1 MRIIK
6 RIGLVVIILLVIVA
20 AGFVVWGETPAKPM
34 PEALAAMQSDAQVQV
49 ESGSWYTFSPVG
61 VQPDTG
67 FIFYPGG
74 RVDPRAYAP
83 AAHALAAQGY
93 LTVIVPMPLNLAVL
107 SPGKASQVMAANPE
121 IQHWVIGGHSLGGS
135 MAANFVHK
143 NPGLA
148 EGLVLWASYPASS
161 DNLSGTDTPVVSISG
176 TQDGLS
182 TPAKIEASRSLLPA
196 STRWAPI
203 QGGNHGQ
210 FGWYGDQ
217 SGDNPASI
225 SRADQQAQT
234 VAATLEL
241 LKQISSK

>member
-1 MRIIK
+1 
-6 RIGLVVIILLVIVA
+6 
-20 AGFVVWGETPAKPM
+20 
-34 PEALAAMQSDAQVQV
+34 
-49 ESGSWYTFSPVG
+49 
-61 VQPDTG
+61 
-67 FIFYPGG
+67 
-74 RVDPRAYAP
+74 
-83 AAHALAAQGY
+83 
-93 LTVIVPMPLNLAVL
+93 
-107 SPGKASQVMAANPE
+107 MAANPE

-148 EGLVLWASYPASS
+148 EGLVLWASYPASA

-182 TPAKIEASRSLLPA
+182 TPAKIEASRLLLPA
-196 STRWAPI
+196 STRWVPI
-203 QGGNHGQ
+203 QGGDHGQ
-210 FGWYGDQ
+210 FGWYGNQ

-225 SRADQQAQT
+225 SRADQQSQT

>member
-1 MRIIK
+1 
-6 RIGLVVIILLVIVA
+6 
-20 AGFVVWGETPAKPM
+20 
-34 PEALAAMQSDAQVQV
+34 
-49 ESGSWYTFSPVG
+49 
-61 VQPDTG
+61 
-67 FIFYPGG
+67 
-74 RVDPRAYAP
+74 
-83 AAHALAAQGY
+83 
-93 LTVIVPMPLNLAVL
+93 
-107 SPGKASQVMAANPE
+107 
-121 IQHWVIGGHSLGGS
+121 

-196 STRWAPI
+196 STRWVPI